1 MRMTS
6 DGLPSV
12 VAELVVPTG
21 TAKADA
27 PAGGGGDWSTR
38 VEELHPASAWRMSVV
53 ERLQRLQAEIDQR
66 GAPVPT
72 AAHTAMRIAARA
84 VELKSSPARW
94 YSGVNIERA
103 WRAVHLADEVLVASS
118 PDLPSRLPAIRA
130 TVTRKLTERDP
141 RARALAPAS
150 FDVLGDAARR
160 DVVLVAL
167 RGTHQASHDAAT
179 AVRSLRNR
187 IILFGLLLLVINVAV
202 GWLTALHDHMLPL
215 CLGTGAATIC
225 PTGAPTPTGG
235 DVWWLQLMGMLG
247 ASIAVVVLL
256 LRTKPSVVP
265 YTLTPYQAV
274 VKVLLGAILAVVGV
288 LVLRT
293 GLLPDVIGNQAA
305 LLVLAL
311 VLGYS
316 QQLGTRLLD
325 SFADQV
331 VQRAQPSATT
341 PTTT

>member
-1 MRMTS
+1 MGTEVR
-6 DGLPSV
+6 PSV
-12 VAELVVPTG
+12 VGELVVAAAAGRSETV
-21 TAKADA
+21 
-27 PAGGGGDWSTR
+27 GGGGDWSTR

-66 GAPVPT
+66 PADVPQ
-72 AAHTAMRIAARA
+72 AVHVAMRIAARA

-118 PDLPSRLPAIRA
+118 PDLPSRMPAIRA
-130 TVTRKLTERDP
+130 TVTRKLPERDP
-141 RARALAPAS
+141 RARALAPAA

-167 RGTHQASHDAAT
+167 RGMHQASHDAAT

-187 IILFGLLLLVINVAV
+187 IILFGLLLLAINLAV

-215 CLGTGAATIC
+215 CLGTGADAIC
-225 PTGAPTPTGG
+225 PTGTGTPTGG

-288 LVLRT
+288 LILRT
-293 GLLPDVIGNQAA
+293 GLLHDLVGNQAA
-305 LLVLAL
+305 LLIFAL

-341 PTTT
+341 T